1 MHDQFWGGSIALDLY
16 FGGIGV
22 GTFLFA
28 VMLSFFYGEKCQLA
42 CKVAALVTPISVA
55 FGFLFLIGHLGHPER
70 FYLVYTK
77 VRLTS
82 PIWWGAWFQALFSLI
97 SIAYAWMWW
106 KNPDNPRKKILGYI
120 GVPFALAVGVYHG
133 FVLMV
138 FKSKPLWNT
147 GPTTVTAICGF
158 IMTGIALV
166 VLIMSLMTRE
176 NSLLEELKISRNIMG
191 AAIAVQLL
199 TLALWVSSLYFGT
212 GESHVAMLRLVQDYG
227 GLFWGV
233 AVIVG
238 LALPLVIGAAAIVHE
253 KNTGRFSYAVPLI
266 TSLMVLVG
274 GFAVRYVVI
283 VAA

>member
-28 VMLSFFYGEKCQLA
+28 VALNFFYGEKCQQA
-42 CKVAALVTPISVA
+42 CKVAALVTPISIA
-55 FGFLFLIGHLGHPER
+55 FGLLFLIGHLGHPER
-70 FYLVYTK
+70 FYIVYTK
-77 VRLTS
+77 IRVTS
-82 PIWWGAWFQALFSLI
+82 PIWWGAWFQVIFSAISAL
-97 SIAYAWMWW
+97 YAWMWL
-106 KNPDNPRKKILGYI
+106 KDSENPRKQLLGYV
-120 GVPFALAVGVYHG
+120 GVPFALAVGIYHG

-147 GPTTVTAICGF
+147 GPITVTAICGF

-166 VLIMSLMTRE
+166 VLILSMISKE
-176 NSLLEELKISRNIMG
+176 NRLLEELKISRNIMG
-191 AAIAVQLL
+191 AAIVVQLV
-199 TLALWVSSLYFGT
+199 TLALWVSSLYFGS
-212 GESHVAMLRLVQDYG
+212 GESHAAMLRLVQDYR

-233 AVIVG
+233 AVGVG
-238 LALPLVIGAAAIVHE
+238 LVLPLVIGAVSIAQE
-253 KNTGRFSYAVPLI
+253 KKTGEFSYAVPLI
-266 TSLMVLVG
+266 TSLMVLIG